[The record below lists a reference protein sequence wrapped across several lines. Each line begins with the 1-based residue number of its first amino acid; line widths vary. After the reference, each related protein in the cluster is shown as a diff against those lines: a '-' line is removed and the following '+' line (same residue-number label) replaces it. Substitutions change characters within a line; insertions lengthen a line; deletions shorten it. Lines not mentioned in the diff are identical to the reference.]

1 LDWPCEADFRRIGND
16 VFVAD
21 RIFAADVAV
30 VCGITTWNRPVEQAI
45 ELYRSGAAKR
55 LLFTGG
61 YNRKI
66 DAIEAVSMAD
76 AAAHAGIPASA
87 ILIEDQ
93 ATNTSENLA
102 FSRRLLET
110 AGGLNTVASVLL
122 VAIEYHMRR
131 VLMTAERMLPARIA
145 LGTAA
150 YPSVFYTSAD
160 WHGSER
166 GRRDVASEIEKI
178 RLYLDPAW
186 PGAAP

>member
-1 LDWPCEADFRRIGND
+1 
-16 VFVAD
+16 
-21 RIFAADVAV
+21 
-30 VCGITTWNRPVEQAI
+30 
-45 ELYRSGAAKR
+45 
-55 LLFTGG
+55 
-61 YNRKI
+61 
-66 DAIEAVSMAD
+66 MAD
-76 AAAHAGIPASA
+76 AAVGAGIPASA

-102 FSRRLLET
+102 FARRLLEK
-110 AGGLNTVASVLL
+110 AGGLDKVTSVLL

-131 VLMTAERMLPARIA
+131 VLMTAERMMPDRIA

-150 YPSVFYTSAD
+150 YPSAFYTSAD

-186 PGAAP
+186 SGAPP